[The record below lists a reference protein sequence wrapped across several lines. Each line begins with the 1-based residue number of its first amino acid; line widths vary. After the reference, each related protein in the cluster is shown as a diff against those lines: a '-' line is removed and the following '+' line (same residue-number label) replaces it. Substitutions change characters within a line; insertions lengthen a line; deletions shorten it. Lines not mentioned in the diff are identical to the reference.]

1 MPDLDIE
8 KLDLNSLSSQS
19 GGDDKSICSKMADA
33 MNEPNEEAHEDEDSK
48 SAADHG
54 SEALEHGAKAAEHG
68 ANALEDGAEFAEAA
82 GRLQAGDPTAVF
94 QALKSGSN
102 LKEDLE
108 NAASEALQGFS
119 KAKSAAGELEDPAS
133 EADDKAGMD
142 MDPKMALTMMGG
154 G

>member
-8 KLDLNSLSSQS
+8 NLDLNSLSQS

-68 ANALEDGAEFAEAA
+68 AEALQDGAEFAEAA

-94 QALKSGSN
+94 QALKSGSD
-102 LKEDLE
+102 LKEDLQ
-108 NAASEALQGFS
+108 NAASEALKGFS
-119 KAKSAAGELEDPAS
+119 KAKSAAQESEDPAH
-133 EADDKAGMD
+133 EADEKFGKG
-142 MDPKMALTMMGG
+142 MDPKMMLSMAGG